1 MPLSSRELLLIL
13 RARDEASRVVRGL
26 SGSMIGLGGA
36 AHAAQMRT
44 MMMGTALTTM
54 GIGVAA
60 VGAAGVKFSYDNIKA
75 AQEYNKQSA
84 LTLTQLDKQKGSL
97 EDIRKV
103 GLDVARS
110 IGAPIE
116 QLQPALFDIFSS
128 MDVSVAQSK
137 KMLEGFAKSAVAGNV
152 DVQVAGRATIAI
164 MNAFHVPAEQVN
176 DVLDFQFQLVRKG
189 VGTYSEFATTIG
201 RAIPSA
207 QRAGQTYQVLGGML
221 AYMTR
226 NGLSAANASASAARG
241 LDAISNPKV
250 VGRLKDMGI
259 AATDATGAFRPLPD
273 IMADLQKKL
282 SGLTDPQRA
291 AALQDLFKGAGGT
304 IQARRFFD
312 LVTKSGANVQ
322 QFTQLVNDMKN
333 SSGALGTAY
342 GQMANQ
348 TSSKSQLL
356 KNRFQAMRIEMGN
369 ALIPVANKM
378 IDVFSK
384 IFEKFNNLSPHT
396 QKMISLFI
404 ALGSVFMIVM
414 GVVLVVVG
422 GILMMSTVFA
432 ALSGVGLVV
441 IGVIVLI
448 SAVIGALAIKF
459 IRAYQ
464 SSEEFRNKVNGAF
477 QTVVGFIRNVV
488 IPVFMAVFNW
498 IMQHLV
504 PAVGTI
510 LVMALGGLM
519 HAFHDVNKAIQA
531 HKQQLEDAGRV
542 IMAVVNFILTVAG
555 PTIGF
560 VFMTTF
566 MIAGYWIRTVIVI
579 IGDLIGI
586 IIDFIHWGDA
596 AWQAT
601 DKAYQAIRAAVV
613 ASVNGIK
620 AAINWFAGLPGMFSG
635 WFNSAKNGATG
646 ALQGILNYV
655 SGLPGQ
661 IKNFFAGAGSW
672 LIHAGEQLIQGLI
685 DGIEHMLGGLWHK
698 LGGVASKI
706 KGFFPFSPAKHGPL
720 SGRGDLF
727 FAGQSMVNRI
737 AAGMQSRT
745 GHVYDTTGNIAG
757 MIAGM
762 GGPGI
767 QGPVV
772 SPGGGPGSTG
782 SGVGP
787 INIYTQ
793 EIDPRR
799 HAADLG
805 WELQSRVG

>member
-745 GHVYDTTGNIAG
+745 GHVYDTTRNIAG
-757 MIAGM
+757 MIAGR